1 MRLSRKAVVGGLAAA
16 VLMAG
21 GAAYAGTLSTPTAG
35 RADTIVT
42 TTASKIVFD
51 SGGAYATIM
60 TLGLAPGDYVVH
72 VSGVFKFFGSPISIT
87 CQISFFGKPRAVLT
101 DLVGASRIVGGPA
114 ATELSP
120 FSMTGGVINATG
132 VTENV
137 TLLCTSTNTDVG
149 FIPDVEAGASLWA
162 HKTGYLK
169 LVSE

>member
-87 CQISFFGKPRAVLT
+87 
-101 DLVGASRIVGGPA
+101 
-114 ATELSP
+114 
-120 FSMTGGVINATG
+120 
-132 VTENV
+132 
-137 TLLCTSTNTDVG
+137 
-149 FIPDVEAGASLWA
+149 
-162 HKTGYLK
+162 
-169 LVSE
+169 